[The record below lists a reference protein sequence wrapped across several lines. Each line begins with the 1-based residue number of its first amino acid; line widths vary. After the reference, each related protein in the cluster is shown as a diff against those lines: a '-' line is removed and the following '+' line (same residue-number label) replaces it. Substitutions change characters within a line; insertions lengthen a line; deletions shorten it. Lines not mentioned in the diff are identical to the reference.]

1 MQELGADGIDDALD
15 LLPEAGMEDDSDPA
29 SGTAV
34 PDISF
39 GYFHTEH
46 FLKAHRL
53 GTKLEIRCLPMR
65 HARLVFD
72 WTDILAL
79 DFNRICTT

>member
-1 MQELGADGIDDALD
+1 MEELGADGIYDALD
-15 LLPEAGMEDDSDPA
+15 FLPDAGMEADPDPA

-39 GYFHTEH
+39 GYFHTQH

-53 GTKLEIRCLPMR
+53 GAELEIRCLPMR

-72 WTDILAL
+72 WTHVLAF
-79 DFNRICTT
+79 DFNRIGTT